1 MSAIVFDGVGKRYAL
16 GQGHRSLSQALGSV
30 FGRATRPDDPS
41 PTAFWALDDVSF
53 AVEPGET
60 VGIIGSNGAGKTTS
74 LKLMSRV
81 TWPSRGRIEVN
92 GRVAALIE
100 LGAGFHPELTGRE
113 NVFLNAAI
121 MGMSQA
127 ETRRAYDRIVAFAEL
142 DRFMDTPVK
151 RYSSGMFAR
160 LGFAV
165 AAHVA
170 PDILIVDEVL
180 AVGDVNFQRKCF
192 DFIQDFV
199 RSGRTTVFVS
209 HNLYALEQLCSRLIW
224 LDKGRV
230 VQTDGAATVLTAYMD
245 AQDRELRQIER
256 VTETDGMLI
265 IEGVESLLPDGR
277 PAEVFPSG
285 EDVLL
290 RITYRATKPVD
301 RPHFV
306 LAIWDAATR
315 QPLILASML
324 ADGFAPN
331 GISGRGT
338 LTCRFLNPPLM
349 PRTYHVWGEVYAADR
364 KNILVRWQP
373 LASFSIV
380 DTEAADRPGD
390 GNLRHVRTDAPVRSQ
405 HVWDG
410 PFQHDSNPT
419 CESVMTGGT

>member
-1 MSAIVFDGVGKRYAL
+1 MNAIVFDRVGKQYAL
-16 GQGHRSLSQALGSV
+16 GQGHRSLSNALAGV
-30 FGRATRPDDPS
+30 FGRSRSEDSSADT
-41 PTAFWALDDVSF
+41 FWALDEVSF
-53 AVEPGET
+53 AVNTGET

-81 TWPSRGRIEVN
+81 TWPTRGQIDVR

-127 ETRRAYDRIVAFAEL
+127 EIRREYDRIVAFAEL

-209 HNLYALEQLCSRLIW
+209 HNLYALEQLCNRLIW
-224 LDKGRV
+224 LDGGKVMTEG
-230 VQTDGAATVLTAYMD
+230 GAAEVLTAYMD
-245 AQDRELRQIER
+245 EQDRRLRHLERQDHLAGPLTIES
-256 VTETDGMLI
+256 VQMLDAEGQARDVFLPG
-265 IEGVESLLPDGR
+265 EGVCIR
-277 PAEVFPSG
+277 VN
-285 EDVLL
+285 
-290 RITYRATKPVD
+290 YRADQPLPK
-301 RPHFV
+301 PHFA
-306 LAIWDAATR
+306 LAVWDATTR

-324 ADGFAPN
+324 VDGQAPDQIQ
-331 GISGRGT
+331 GSGSV
-338 LTCRFLNPPLM
+338 TCQLDAPPLL

-364 KNILVRWQP
+364 QTQLARWQP
-373 LASFSIV
+373 LAAFTLV
-380 DTEAADRPGD
+380 GD
-390 GNLRHVRTDAPVRSQ
+390 HAEGGAGSLRHARSDAPVRAAYR
-405 HVWDG
+405 WL
-410 PFQHDSNPT
+410 FA
-419 CESVMTGGT
+419 